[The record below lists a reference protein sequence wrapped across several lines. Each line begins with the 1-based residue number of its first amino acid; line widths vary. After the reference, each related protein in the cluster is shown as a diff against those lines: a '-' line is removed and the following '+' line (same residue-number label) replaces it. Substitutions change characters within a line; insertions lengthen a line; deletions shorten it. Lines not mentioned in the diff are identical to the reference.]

1 MFPFGRDWADEIL
14 SFGISVNEPSL
25 KVESGAVQVRLVS
38 HNGGM
43 ALFGQVLTAM
53 ITPFDSTGALDI
65 AEAIRLAKWLQDN
78 GNDGLVISGTTGESS
93 TLTDP
98 EKLELWEA
106 IIGAVTIPV
115 IAGSGSNDTAHSVHL
130 TKEVTKMGAAGIL
143 AVGPYY
149 NRPPQSGLIGHIE
162 AMANATTLP
171 VVVYDIPV
179 RTGRKISTE
188 SLAYLANNVKNVKAL
203 KDAAGNPAEAA
214 NLMAMVPKDF
224 ELYSGDDGLTL
235 AFLAY
240 GGSGVIGVATH
251 WSAPEHQLMVNAFKS
266 GDVKKARAIND
277 ILLESYAFETGDA
290 NPNPIP
296 SKVMMN
302 HLGFNVGQCRLP
314 MGPPPAGL
322 DVRAREVHAN
332 LEKARTALR
341 G

>member
-1 MFPFGRDWADEIL
+1 
-14 SFGISVNEPSL
+14 
-25 KVESGAVQVRLVS
+25 
-38 HNGGM
+38 M
-43 ALFGQVLTAM
+43 AIFGQVLTAM
-53 ITPFDSTGALDI
+53 ITPFDANGALDV
-65 AEAIRLAKWLQDN
+65 AEAVRLARWLQDN

-106 IIGAVTIPV
+106 VIGAVTIPV

-130 TKEVTKMGAAGIL
+130 TREVTKMGAAGIL

-149 NRPPQSGLIGHIE
+149 NRPPQSGLEAHIT
-162 AMANATTLP
+162 AMANATDLP

-179 RTGRKISTE
+179 RTGRKISTAT
-188 SLAYLANNVKNVKAL
+188 LAKLANNVKNIKAL
-203 KDAAGNPAEAA
+203 KDAAGNPAETA

-240 GGSGVIGVATH
+240 GGVGVIGVATH
-251 WSAPEHQLMVNAFKS
+251 WSAPEHQQMITAFKN
-266 GDVKKARAIND
+266 GDVATARKIND
-277 ILLESYAFETGDA
+277 ILLESYAFETGDD

-302 HLGFNVGQCRLP
+302 LLGFSVGECRLP
-314 MGPPPAGL
+314 MGSPPAGL
-322 DVRAREVHAN
+322 DARAQVVLKN
-332 LEKARTALR
+332 LEAARASLR
-341 G
+341 A

>member
-1 MFPFGRDWADEIL
+1 
-14 SFGISVNEPSL
+14 
-25 KVESGAVQVRLVS
+25 
-38 HNGGM
+38 M
-43 ALFGQVLTAM
+43 AIFGQVLTAM
-53 ITPFDSTGALDI
+53 ITPFDASGALDLN
-65 AEAIRLAKWLQDN
+65 EAVRLAKWLQDN

-93 TLTDP
+93 TLTDA
-98 EKLELWEA
+98 EKLSLWEA
-106 IIGAVTIPV
+106 VINAVTIPV

-149 NRPPQSGLIGHIE
+149 NRPPQSGLAGHIT

-171 VVVYDIPV
+171 VVIYDIPV
-179 RTGRKISTE
+179 RTGRKISTQTI
-188 SLAYLANNVKNVKAL
+188 AKLANTVPNIKAL
-203 KDAAGNPAEAA
+203 KDAAGAPAETA
-214 NLMAMVPKDF
+214 NLMALVPKDF

-251 WSAPEHQLMVNAFKS
+251 WSAPEHQAMITAFKK
-266 GDVKKARAIND
+266 GDVALARKYND
-277 ILLESYAFETGDA
+277 ILLESYAFETGDD

-302 HLGFNVGQCRLP
+302 HLGFNVGECRLP

-322 DVRAREVHAN
+322 ADRAATVHAN
-332 LEKARTALR
+332 LQKARQALSK
-341 G
+341 

>member
-1 MFPFGRDWADEIL
+1 
-14 SFGISVNEPSL
+14 
-25 KVESGAVQVRLVS
+25 
-38 HNGGM
+38 
-43 ALFGQVLTAM
+43 M
-53 ITPFDSTGALDI
+53 ITPFDADGALNID
-65 AEAIRLAKWLQDN
+65 EAVRLARWLQDN

-93 TLTDP
+93 TLTDA
-98 EKLELWEA
+98 EKLALWEA
-106 IIGAVTIPV
+106 VIGGVTIPV

-149 NRPPQSGLIGHIE
+149 NRPSQAGLAAHIT
-162 AMANATTLP
+162 AMAQATTLP

-179 RTGRKISTE
+179 RTGRKISTAT
-188 SLAYLANNVKNVKAL
+188 LTRLANTVPNIKAL
-203 KDAAGNPAEAA
+203 KDAAGAPAETA
-214 NLMAMVPKDF
+214 NLMAQVPSDF

-251 WSAPEHQLMVNAFKS
+251 WSAPEHQQMISAFKR
-266 GDVKKARAIND
+266 GDVGLARRMND
-277 ILLESYAFETGDA
+277 VLLESYAFETGDE

-302 HLGFNVGQCRLP
+302 HLGFSVGECRLP

-322 DVRAREVHAN
+322 AERAREVHAN
-332 LEKARTALR
+332 LEKARAALR

>member
-1 MFPFGRDWADEIL
+1 
-14 SFGISVNEPSL
+14 
-25 KVESGAVQVRLVS
+25 
-38 HNGGM
+38 M

-53 ITPFDSTGALDI
+53 ITPFDATGALNID
-65 AEAIRLAKWLQDN
+65 EAVRLAKWLQGN
-78 GNDGLVISGTTGESS
+78 GNDGLVVSGTTGESS
-93 TLTDP
+93 TLTDQ
-98 EKLELWEA
+98 EKLDLWDA
-106 IIGAVTIPV
+106 VINAVTIPV

-149 NRPPQSGLIGHIE
+149 NRPPQSGLEAHIT

-179 RTGRKISTE
+179 RTGRKINTDT
-188 SLAYLANNVKNVKAL
+188 LARLANNVKNIKAL
-203 KDAAGNPAEAA
+203 KDAAGNPAETA
-214 NLMAMVPKDF
+214 NLMAQVPKDF

-240 GGSGVIGVATH
+240 GGVGVIGVATH
-251 WSAPEHQLMVNAFKS
+251 WSAPEHQLMINAFKN
-266 GDVKKARAIND
+266 GDVATARAMND

-302 HLGFNVGQCRLP
+302 TLGFSVGECRLP

-322 DVRAREVHAN
+322 DDRARLVHSN
-332 LEKARTALR
+332 LEKARAGLR

>member
-1 MFPFGRDWADEIL
+1 
-14 SFGISVNEPSL
+14 
-25 KVESGAVQVRLVS
+25 
-38 HNGGM
+38 M
-43 ALFGQVLTAM
+43 AIFGQVLTAM
-53 ITPFDSTGALDI
+53 ITPFDASGALDLN
-65 AEAIRLAKWLQDN
+65 EAVRLAKWLQDN
-78 GNDGLVISGTTGESS
+78 GNDGLVVSGTTGESS
-93 TLTDP
+93 TLTDA
-98 EKLELWEA
+98 EKLALWEA
-106 IIGAVTIPV
+106 VINAVTIPV

-149 NRPPQSGLIGHIE
+149 NRPPQSGLEGHIT

-179 RTGRKISTE
+179 RTGRKISTQT
-188 SLAYLANNVKNVKAL
+188 LAKLANTVPNIKAL
-203 KDAAGNPAEAA
+203 KDAAGAPAETA
-214 NLMAMVPKDF
+214 NLMAQVPKDF

-251 WSAPEHQLMVNAFKS
+251 WSAPEHQAMITAFKK
-266 GDVKKARAIND
+266 GDVALARQYND
-277 ILLESYAFETGDA
+277 ILLESYAFETGDD

-302 HLGFNVGQCRLP
+302 HLGFKVGDCRLP

-322 DVRAREVHAN
+322 ADRAATVHAN
-332 LEKARTALR
+332 LQKAREALSK
-341 G
+341 